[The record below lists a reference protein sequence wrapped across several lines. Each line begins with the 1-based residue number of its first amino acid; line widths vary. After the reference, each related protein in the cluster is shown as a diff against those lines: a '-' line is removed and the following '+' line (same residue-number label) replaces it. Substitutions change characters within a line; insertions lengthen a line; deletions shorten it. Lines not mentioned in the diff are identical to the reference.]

1 MDLQLW
7 HFYSWKNLNNEKIFG
22 LLVEK
27 TEKWLHFRLWDQ
39 EYNQEWDGWMLV
51 NLELITDFVE
61 IQEIPPQDGNFLPQ
75 EFLFGKSFEKFFYK
89 KKMCNVVYRLGDK
102 IFDEFWVLFYK
113 WKYVRFFPID
123 VNGKYDD
130 NHYLA
135 KIATIASVEYA
146 SQYAEH
152 LEEIAANFPSF

>member
-1 MDLQLW
+1 MNLQLQ
-7 HFYSWKNLNNEKIFG
+7 HFYSWTNLSHEKIFG

-51 NLELITDFVE
+51 NSELITDFVE

-89 KKMCNVVYRLGDK
+89 KVFIKGNESLLVQSP
-102 IFDEFWVLFYK
+102 EVLK
-113 WKYVRFFPID
+113 GSILQKLI
-123 VNGKYDD
+123 
-130 NHYLA
+130 L
-135 KIATIASVEYA
+135 S
-146 SQYAEH
+146 
-152 LEEIAANFPSF
+152 